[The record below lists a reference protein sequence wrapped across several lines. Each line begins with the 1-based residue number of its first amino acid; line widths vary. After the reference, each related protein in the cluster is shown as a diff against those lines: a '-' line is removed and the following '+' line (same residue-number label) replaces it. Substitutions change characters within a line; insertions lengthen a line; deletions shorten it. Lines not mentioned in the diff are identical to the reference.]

1 MNTWIRTLRGLFAGR
16 EQPLTAPSRATIPDD
31 TLVVAV
37 GDVHG
42 RIDLLEALWAQI
54 RARAARSSCRRRVL
68 VFLGDYVDRG
78 PRSADVIERL
88 VAGFDGFET
97 VCLKGNHE
105 ETLLKFLQDP
115 SVGDIWKDFGG
126 LDTLRSYG
134 ISHAPGSSWADTRAS
149 FALVLPPAHLDFLKN
164 LKLHHAEGDYLFV
177 HAGVRPHVRLEDQQ
191 EYDLLWIRDEFL
203 GSDASFGRVVVH
215 GHTPTRDPVMRENRI
230 GIDTGAF
237 YSDKLT
243 ALMIEGRSLH
253 LLST

>member
-1 MNTWIRTLRGLFAGR
+1 MSAWIRKLAGLFRRNAAPVI
-16 EQPLTAPSRATIPDD
+16 EPSRATVPHD
-31 TLVVAV
+31 TLVIAI

-42 RIDLLEALWAQI
+42 CIDLLEDLWKQLSSI
-54 RARAARSSCRRRVL
+54 AARSQCRRKVL

-78 PRSADVIERL
+78 PRSAEVIERL
-88 VAGFDGFET
+88 AAGFDGFET

-134 ISHAPGSSWADTRAS
+134 ISHAPGSNWADTRAS
-149 FALVLPPAHLDFLKN
+149 FAMVLPPAHLDFLKN
-164 LKLHHAEGDYLFV
+164 LKLQQVEGDYFFV
-177 HAGVRPHVRLEDQQ
+177 HAGVRPHVRLEEQQ

-215 GHTPTRDPVMRENRI
+215 GHT
-230 GIDTGAF
+230 
-237 YSDKLT
+237 
-243 ALMIEGRSLH
+243 
-253 LLST
+253 